1 MITPDQ
7 APGLSPT
14 VKNTAEQRAIEEHF
28 DSHLAKDIFL
38 VLKVRSG
45 WAEQNINA
53 VIERYRAVGWKVTG
67 NGPWQ
72 FSK

>member
-1 MITPDQ
+1 MITHDQ
-7 APGLSPT
+7 VPSVTPSIR
-14 VKNTAEQRAIEEHF
+14 NIAEQRAIEEHF

-45 WAEQNINA
+45 WAEHNINA

>member
-7 APGLSPT
+7 APGLSPV
-14 VKNTAEQRAIEEHF
+14 VKNIAEQRAIEEHF
-28 DSHLAKDIFL
+28 DSHLAKCTFL
-38 VLKVRSG
+38 VGKVRSA
-45 WAEQNINA
+45 WSAENINE
-53 VIERYRAVGWKVTG
+53 VVERYRSVGWTITG

>member
-28 DSHLAKDIFL
+28 DSHLAKGTFL
-38 VLKVRSG
+38 VGKVRSARS
-45 WAEQNINA
+45 AETSTA
-53 VIERYRAVGWKVTG
+53 VVERYRAVGWKVVG
-67 NGPWQ
+67 SGPWQ

>member
-7 APGLSPT
+7 APGLNAT
-14 VKNTAEQRAIEEHF
+14 VKNTAEQRIIEEHF
-28 DSHLAKDIFL
+28 DGHLAKDIFL

-45 WAEQNINA
+45 WAEHNINA